1 MNEYN
6 NIGDITT
13 SQWDIPYKFDVSI
26 PSMSFGKNQE
36 KSFGFTIPSMS
47 FGQET
52 PQIVSDLKMANDYD
66 SKYLAPVR
74 DNISDLQSRLE
85 SAERDNLTRSQ
96 KRILKKRLDANQAL
110 YDANLDSSALSKKQR
125 RYLGDDSQVTQNL
138 QEYKDKV
145 ANISNMVSVGADL
158 LGSAFGQNN
167 SMNGPGAQSA
177 GVQAASTI
185 LQTGKDW
192 ISNTNPALKMAFKIE
207 DTVKKWVGGT
217 DGKTKI
223 DVLADNIPGLGLVN
237 AAFGKK
243 ANPLVKD
250 TETLAYLGGGYDA
263 TEDDITEAAKKA
275 SKKYGVF
282 SSKARRAA
290 NRQIADALSQQE
302 IMGNIAYDTQQDRLT
317 ESSMTDILSNLQSF
331 QSSGGWN
338 QRSSYLVAKQGGK
351 LFSDQ
356 AIANVRNVLKHQAGN
371 KITKTRSL
379 QELIDYAKQVNPRF
393 IQRLSEPAKGI
404 TFIDDE
410 GRQAQG
416 SHYLMWSDSDDG
428 NAIIYPRIQEID
440 GELQFLNGQD
450 AYKRALEN
458 KNYLIMS
465 PEEAKIFFAE
475 DKEYGTA
482 YKSGWPQFFQEW
494 RKLKFQ
500 NGGKVN
506 VIPDGALHARLHHLN
521 IDGITKKG
529 IPVVVQK
536 RGGEVEQQAE
546 VEKNEIIFNLDTTK
560 KLEELWRDGSDEA
573 AIEAGKLLVSEIL
586 ENTVDNTGLL
596 KEV

>member
-85 SAERDNLTRSQ
+85 SAEDKNLTRSQ

-110 YDANLDSSALSKKQR
+110 YDANLDSSALSKKQQ

-158 LGSAFGQNN
+158 FGSAFGQNN

-177 GVQAASTI
+177 GVQAASAALKTA
-185 LQTGKDW
+185 KDW
-192 ISNTNPALKMAFKIE
+192 IGNTHPALKMAFKIE
-207 DTVKKWVGGT
+207 DTVKKWIGGT

-223 DVLADNIPGLGLVN
+223 DALADNIPGLGLVN
-237 AAFGKK
+237 AVFGK
-243 ANPLVKD
+243 NSDPLVKD
-250 TETLAYLGGGYDA
+250 TETLAYLEQGYNA
-263 TEDDITEAAKKA
+263 TEGDITEAAKMA
-275 SKKYGVF
+275 GSKFGF
-282 SSKARRAA
+282 LSSGKRHEA
-290 NRQIADALSQQE
+290 NRRTADAKAQMKD
-302 IMGNIAYDTQQDRLT
+302 MGNVAYNTQQDRLT

-379 QELIDYAKQVNPRF
+379 KELIDYAKSVNPRF
-393 IQRLSEPAKGI
+393 IQRLSEPARGI
-404 TFIDDE
+404 VFTDDQ
-410 GRQAQG
+410 GNKATG
-416 SHYLMWSDSDDG
+416 SHVLEWADSDG
-428 NAIIYPRIQEID
+428 KAIIYPRIQEV
-440 GELQFLNGQD
+440 GNELQFLNSED
-450 AYKRALEN
+450 AYKRALDN
-458 KNYLIMS
+458 KNYLEMS
-465 PEEAKIFFAE
+465 PEEAEIFFAE

-494 RKLKFQ
+494 KKLKFQ
-500 NGGKVN
+500 NGGKFN
-506 VIPDGALHARLHHLN
+506 VIPDGALHARLHHLD

-560 KLEELWRDGSDEA
+560 KLEELWKDGSDEA

>member
-74 DNISDLQSRLE
+74 DNISDLQSKLE
-85 SAERDNLTRSQ
+85 LAEDKNLTRSQ
-96 KRILKKRLDANQAL
+96 KRILKKRLDANKAL
-110 YDANLDSSALSKKQR
+110 YDANLDSSALSKKQQ
-125 RYLGDDSQVTQNL
+125 RYLGDESQVTQNL

-145 ANISNMVSVGADL
+145 ANVSNMVSVGANL
-158 LGSAFGQNN
+158 LGSAFGQDN

-177 GVQAASTI
+177 GVQAASTV
-185 LQTGKDW
+185 LKTGKEVVGKAFPIAGAAFAASDML
-192 ISNTNPALKMAFKIE
+192 TNMF
-207 DTVKKWVGGT
+207 GGT
-217 DGKTKI
+217 DGMTAQDAI
-223 DVLADNIPGLGLVN
+223 ISNIPGLSVIN

-275 SKKYGVF
+275 GKKYGAF
-282 SSKARRAA
+282 SSRARRSA

-317 ESSMTDILSNLQSF
+317 ESSMTDIFSNLRSF

-338 QRSSYLVAKQGGK
+338 QRSSYLVARQGGK

-356 AIANVRNVLKHQAGN
+356 TIANVRNILKHQTGN

-379 QELIDYAKQVNPRF
+379 KELIDYAKQVNPRF
-393 IQRLSEPAKGI
+393 IQRLSEPARGI
-404 TFIDDE
+404 VFTDDQ
-410 GRQAQG
+410 GNKATG
-416 SHYLMWSDSDDG
+416 SHVLEWVDSDG
-428 NAIIYPRIQEID
+428 KAIIYPRIQEVD
-440 GELQFLNGQD
+440 NELQFLNSED
-450 AYKRALEN
+450 AYKRALDN
-458 KNYLIMS
+458 KNYLEMS
-465 PEEAKIFFAE
+465 PEEAKIFFSE

-482 YKSGWPQFFQEW
+482 YKTGWPQFFQEW

-500 NGGKVN
+500 NGGKFN
-506 VIPDGALHARLHHLN
+506 VIPDGALHARLHHLD
-521 IDGITKKG
+521 IDGITNKG

-536 RGGEVEQQAE
+536 KGGEVEQQAE
-546 VEKNEIIFNLDTTK
+546 VERNEIIFNLDTTK
-560 KLEELWRDGSDEA
+560 KLEALWRDGSDEA